1 MKKRDTAEIFEL
13 ELFVSNTML
22 ESMIYSQSF
31 PSDLQE
37 SASIQRQI
45 LDVWVQHGISDGDL
59 PDLQL
64 ALEEGL
70 ANAVKHGN
78 QLNPEKLVKVEC
90 HLINESV
97 IKVTIEDEGSGF
109 NPDEVPDPTDFENLD
124 KPSGRGI
131 VLMTA
136 FMDEVL
142 YNDRGNQLTFCKR
155 CSINA

>member
-1 MKKRDTAEIFEL
+1 MSE
-13 ELFVSNTML
+13 TML
-22 ESMIYSQSF
+22 FSQAFS
-31 PSDLQE
+31 SDLHE
-37 SASIQRQI
+37 SASIQQQI
-45 LDVWVQHGISDGDL
+45 MDIWLKNGVSDGDL

-78 QLNPEKLVKVEC
+78 QLDPAKQVKVEC
-90 HLINESV
+90 QLLDDCMIR
-97 IKVTIEDEGSGF
+97 VTIEDEGAGF
-109 NPDEVPDPTDFENLD
+109 NPEEVPDPTDFENLD

-131 VLMTA
+131 VLMRA

>member
-1 MKKRDTAEIFEL
+1 MSE
-13 ELFVSNTML
+13 TML
-22 ESMIYSQSF
+22 FSQSF
-31 PSDLQE
+31 SSDLHE
-37 SASIQRQI
+37 SASVQQQI
-45 LDVWVQHGISDGDL
+45 MDIWLKNGVSDGDL

-78 QLNPEKLVKVEC
+78 QLNPAKQVKVEC
-90 HLINESV
+90 QLLDDCMIR
-97 IKVTIEDEGSGF
+97 VTIEDEGPGF
-109 NPDEVPDPTDFENLD
+109 NPEEVPDPTDFENLD

-131 VLMTA
+131 VLMRA

>member
-1 MKKRDTAEIFEL
+1 M
-13 ELFVSNTML
+13 LF
-22 ESMIYSQSF
+22 SQSF
-31 PSDLQE
+31 SSDLNE
-37 SASIQRQI
+37 STSIQQQI
-45 LDVWVQHGISDGDL
+45 MDIWLKNGVSDVDL

-78 QLNPEKLVKVEC
+78 QLNPAKQVKVEC
-90 HLINESV
+90 QLLDDCMIR
-97 IKVTIEDEGSGF
+97 VTIEDEGAGF
-109 NPDEVPDPTDFENLD
+109 NPEEVPDPTDFANLD

-131 VLMTA
+131 VLMRA

>member
-1 MKKRDTAEIFEL
+1 MYCR
-13 ELFVSNTML
+13 NTMSETML
-22 ESMIYSQSF
+22 FSQAFS
-31 PSDLQE
+31 SDLHE
-37 SASIQRQI
+37 SASIQQQI
-45 LDVWVQHGISDGDL
+45 MDIWLKNGVSDGDL

-78 QLNPEKLVKVEC
+78 QLDPAKQVKVEC
-90 HLINESV
+90 QLLDDCMIR
-97 IKVTIEDEGSGF
+97 VTIEDEGAGF
-109 NPDEVPDPTDFENLD
+109 NPEEVPDPTDFENLD

-131 VLMTA
+131 VLMRA

-142 YNDRGNQLTFCKR
+142 YNDEGNQLTFCKR

>member
-1 MKKRDTAEIFEL
+1 M
-13 ELFVSNTML
+13 S
-22 ESMIYSQSF
+22 ESMLFSQSF
-31 PSDLQE
+31 SSDLNE
-37 SASIQRQI
+37 SASIQQQI
-45 LDVWVQHGISDGDL
+45 VEIWLKNGVSDGDL

-78 QLNPEKLVKVEC
+78 QLNPAKLVKVEC
-90 HLINESV
+90 QLLDDCMIQ
-97 IKVTIEDEGSGF
+97 VTIEDEGAGF
-109 NPDEVPDPTDFENLD
+109 NPEEVPDPTDFANLD

-131 VLMTA
+131 VLMRA

>member
-1 MKKRDTAEIFEL
+1 MSE
-13 ELFVSNTML
+13 TML
-22 ESMIYSQSF
+22 FSQSF
-31 PSDLQE
+31 SSDLHE
-37 SASIQRQI
+37 SASVQRQI
-45 LDVWVQHGISDGDL
+45 MDIWLKNGVSDGDL

-78 QLNPEKLVKVEC
+78 QLNPAKQVKVEC
-90 HLINESV
+90 QLLDDCMIR
-97 IKVTIEDEGSGF
+97 VTIEDEGAGF
-109 NPDEVPDPTDFENLD
+109 NPEEVPDPTDFENLD

-131 VLMTA
+131 VLMRA

>member
-1 MKKRDTAEIFEL
+1 MSE
-13 ELFVSNTML
+13 TML
-22 ESMIYSQSF
+22 FSQSF
-31 PSDLQE
+31 SSDLHE
-37 SASIQRQI
+37 SASVQQQI
-45 LDVWVQHGISDGDL
+45 MDIWLKNGVSDGDL

-78 QLNPEKLVKVEC
+78 QLNPAKQVKVEC
-90 HLINESV
+90 QLVDDCMIR
-97 IKVTIEDEGSGF
+97 VTIEDEGAGF
-109 NPDEVPDPTDFENLD
+109 NPEEVPDPTDFENLD

-131 VLMTA
+131 VLMRA

>member
-1 MKKRDTAEIFEL
+1 M
-13 ELFVSNTML
+13 S
-22 ESMIYSQSF
+22 ESMLFSQSF
-31 PSDLQE
+31 SSDLNE
-37 SASIQRQI
+37 SASVQQQI
-45 LDVWVQHGISDGDL
+45 MEIWLKSGVSDGDL

-78 QLNPEKLVKVEC
+78 QLNPAKQVKVEC
-90 HLINESV
+90 QLLDDCMIR
-97 IKVTIEDEGSGF
+97 VTIEDEGAGF
-109 NPDEVPDPTDFENLD
+109 NPDEVPDPTDFANLD

-131 VLMTA
+131 VLMRA

>member
-1 MKKRDTAEIFEL
+1 M
-13 ELFVSNTML
+13 LF
-22 ESMIYSQSF
+22 SQSF
-31 PSDLQE
+31 SSDLNE
-37 SASIQRQI
+37 SASIQQQI
-45 LDVWVQHGISDGDL
+45 VEIWLKNGVSDGDL

-78 QLNPEKLVKVEC
+78 QLNPAKLVKVEC
-90 HLINESV
+90 QLLDDCMIR
-97 IKVTIEDEGSGF
+97 VTIEDEGAGF
-109 NPDEVPDPTDFENLD
+109 NPEEVPDPTDFANLD

-131 VLMTA
+131 VLMRA

>member
-1 MKKRDTAEIFEL
+1 M
-13 ELFVSNTML
+13 S
-22 ESMIYSQSF
+22 ESMLFSQSF
-31 PSDLQE
+31 SSDLNE
-37 SASIQRQI
+37 SASIQQQI
-45 LDVWVQHGISDGDL
+45 VEIWLKNGVSDGDL

-78 QLNPEKLVKVEC
+78 QLNPAKLVKVEC
-90 HLINESV
+90 QLLDDCMIR
-97 IKVTIEDEGSGF
+97 VTIEDEGAGF
-109 NPDEVPDPTDFENLD
+109 NPEEVPDPTDFENLD

-131 VLMTA
+131 VLMRA

>member
-1 MKKRDTAEIFEL
+1 MSE
-13 ELFVSNTML
+13 TML
-22 ESMIYSQSF
+22 FSQSF
-31 PSDLQE
+31 SSDLHE
-37 SASIQRQI
+37 SASIQQQI
-45 LDVWVQHGISDGDL
+45 MDIWLKNGVSDGDL

-78 QLNPEKLVKVEC
+78 QLNPAKQVKVEC
-90 HLINESV
+90 QLLDDCMIR
-97 IKVTIEDEGSGF
+97 VTIEDEGAGF
-109 NPDEVPDPTDFENLD
+109 NPEEVPDPTDFENLD

-131 VLMTA
+131 VLMRA

>member
-1 MKKRDTAEIFEL
+1 MSE
-13 ELFVSNTML
+13 TML
-22 ESMIYSQSF
+22 FSQSF
-31 PSDLQE
+31 SSDLHE
-37 SASIQRQI
+37 SASIQQQI
-45 LDVWVQHGISDGDL
+45 MDIWLKNGVSDGDL

-78 QLNPEKLVKVEC
+78 QLNPAKQVKVEC
-90 HLINESV
+90 QLLDDCMIR
-97 IKVTIEDEGSGF
+97 VTIEDEGSGF
-109 NPDEVPDPTDFENLD
+109 NPEEVPDPTDFENLD

-131 VLMTA
+131 VLMRA

>member
-1 MKKRDTAEIFEL
+1 MSE
-13 ELFVSNTML
+13 TML
-22 ESMIYSQSF
+22 FSQSF
-31 PSDLQE
+31 SSDLHE
-37 SASIQRQI
+37 SASVQQQI
-45 LDVWVQHGISDGDL
+45 MDMWLKNGVSDGDL

-78 QLNPEKLVKVEC
+78 QLNPDKQVKVEC
-90 HLINESV
+90 QLLDNCMIR
-97 IKVTIEDEGSGF
+97 VTIEDEGPGF
-109 NPDEVPDPTDFENLD
+109 NPEDVPDPTDFENLD

-131 VLMTA
+131 VLMRA

>member
-1 MKKRDTAEIFEL
+1 M
-13 ELFVSNTML
+13 S
-22 ESMIYSQSF
+22 ESMLFSQSF
-31 PSDLQE
+31 SSDLNE
-37 SASIQRQI
+37 SASIQQQI
-45 LDVWVQHGISDGDL
+45 IEVWLKSGVSDGDL

-78 QLNPEKLVKVEC
+78 QLNPAKQVKVEC
-90 HLINESV
+90 QLLDDCMIR
-97 IKVTIEDEGSGF
+97 VTIEDEGAGF
-109 NPDEVPDPTDFENLD
+109 NPEEVPDPTDFANLD

-131 VLMTA
+131 VLMRA

-142 YNDRGNQLTFCKR
+142 YNDRGNRLTFCKR

>member
-1 MKKRDTAEIFEL
+1 M
-13 ELFVSNTML
+13 LF
-22 ESMIYSQSF
+22 SQSF
-31 PSDLQE
+31 SSDLNE

-45 LDVWVQHGISDGDL
+45 MEIWLKNGVSDGDL

-78 QLNPEKLVKVEC
+78 QLNPAKLVKVEC
-90 HLINESV
+90 QLLDDCMIR
-97 IKVTIEDEGSGF
+97 VTIEDEGAGF
-109 NPDEVPDPTDFENLD
+109 NPEEVPDPTDFANLD

-131 VLMTA
+131 VLMRA

-155 CSINA
+155 CSINT

>member
-1 MKKRDTAEIFEL
+1 M
-13 ELFVSNTML
+13 S
-22 ESMIYSQSF
+22 ESMLFSQSF
-31 PSDLQE
+31 SSDLNE

-45 LDVWVQHGISDGDL
+45 MEIWLKNGVSDGDL

-78 QLNPEKLVKVEC
+78 QLNPAKLVKVEC
-90 HLINESV
+90 QLLDDCMIR
-97 IKVTIEDEGSGF
+97 VTIEDEGAGF
-109 NPDEVPDPTDFENLD
+109 NPEEVPDPTDFANLD

-131 VLMTA
+131 VLMRA

>member
-1 MKKRDTAEIFEL
+1 M
-13 ELFVSNTML
+13 S
-22 ESMIYSQSF
+22 ESMLFSQSF
-31 PSDLQE
+31 SSDLNE
-37 SASIQRQI
+37 SASIQQQI
-45 LDVWVQHGISDGDL
+45 MEIWLKSGVSDGDL

-78 QLNPEKLVKVEC
+78 QLNPAKQVKVEC
-90 HLINESV
+90 QLLDDCMIR
-97 IKVTIEDEGSGF
+97 VTIEDEGAGF
-109 NPDEVPDPTDFENLD
+109 NPEEVPDPTDFANLD

-131 VLMTA
+131 VLMRA

>member
-1 MKKRDTAEIFEL
+1 M
-13 ELFVSNTML
+13 S
-22 ESMIYSQSF
+22 ESMLFSQSF
-31 PSDLQE
+31 FSDLNE
-37 SASIQRQI
+37 SASIQQQI
-45 LDVWVQHGISDGDL
+45 MEIWLKSGVSDGDL

-78 QLNPEKLVKVEC
+78 QLNPAKQVKVEC
-90 HLINESV
+90 QLLDDCMIR
-97 IKVTIEDEGSGF
+97 VTIEDEGAGF
-109 NPDEVPDPTDFENLD
+109 NPEEVPDPTDFANLD

-131 VLMTA
+131 VLMRA

-142 YNDRGNQLTFCKR
+142 YNGRGNRLTFCKR

>member
-1 MKKRDTAEIFEL
+1 MSETL
-13 ELFVSNTML
+13 LFNK
-22 ESMIYSQSF
+22 SF
-31 PSDLQE
+31 SSDLHE
-37 SASIQRQI
+37 SALVQEQI
-45 LDVWVQHGISDGDL
+45 MDIWLKNGVSDGNL

-78 QLNPEKLVKVEC
+78 QLDPAKQVKVEC
-90 HLINESV
+90 QLLDDCI
-97 IKVTIEDEGSGF
+97 IRVTIEDEGLGF

-131 VLMTA
+131 VLMRA

>member
-1 MKKRDTAEIFEL
+1 M
-13 ELFVSNTML
+13 S
-22 ESMIYSQSF
+22 ESMLFSQSF
-31 PSDLQE
+31 SSDLNE
-37 SASIQRQI
+37 SASIQQQI
-45 LDVWVQHGISDGDL
+45 VEIWLKNGVSDGDL

-78 QLNPEKLVKVEC
+78 QLNPAKLVKVEC
-90 HLINESV
+90 QLLDDCMIR
-97 IKVTIEDEGSGF
+97 VTIEDEGAGF
-109 NPDEVPDPTDFENLD
+109 NPEEVPDPTDFANLD

-131 VLMTA
+131 VLMRA

>member
-1 MKKRDTAEIFEL
+1 M
-13 ELFVSNTML
+13 LF
-22 ESMIYSQSF
+22 SQSF
-31 PSDLQE
+31 SSDLNE
-37 SASIQRQI
+37 SASIQQQI
-45 LDVWVQHGISDGDL
+45 MEIWLKSGVSDGDL

-78 QLNPEKLVKVEC
+78 QLNPAKQVKVEC
-90 HLINESV
+90 QLLDDCMIR
-97 IKVTIEDEGSGF
+97 VTIEDEGAGF
-109 NPDEVPDPTDFENLD
+109 NPEEVPDPTDFANLD

-131 VLMTA
+131 VLMRA

>member
-1 MKKRDTAEIFEL
+1 
-13 ELFVSNTML
+13 ML
-22 ESMIYSQSF
+22 ESMLFSQSF
-31 PSDLQE
+31 SSDLNE
-37 SASIQRQI
+37 SASKQRQI
-45 LDVWVQHGISDGDL
+45 MEIWLKNGVSDGDL

-78 QLNPEKLVKVEC
+78 QLNPAKLVKVEC
-90 HLINESV
+90 QLLDDCMIR
-97 IKVTIEDEGSGF
+97 VTIEDEGAGF
-109 NPDEVPDPTDFENLD
+109 NPEEVPDPTDFANLD

-131 VLMTA
+131 VLMRA

-155 CSINA
+155 CSINT

>member
-1 MKKRDTAEIFEL
+1 M
-13 ELFVSNTML
+13 LF
-22 ESMIYSQSF
+22 SQSF
-31 PSDLQE
+31 SSDLNE
-37 SASIQRQI
+37 STSIQQQI
-45 LDVWVQHGISDGDL
+45 MDLWLKNGVSDVDL

-78 QLNPEKLVKVEC
+78 QLNPAKQVKVEC
-90 HLINESV
+90 QLLDDCMIR
-97 IKVTIEDEGSGF
+97 VTIEDEGAGF
-109 NPDEVPDPTDFENLD
+109 NPEEVPDPTDFANLD

-131 VLMTA
+131 VLMRA

>member
-1 MKKRDTAEIFEL
+1 
-13 ELFVSNTML
+13 ML
-22 ESMIYSQSF
+22 ESMLFSQSF
-31 PSDLQE
+31 SSDLNE

-45 LDVWVQHGISDGDL
+45 MEIWLKNGVSDGDL

-78 QLNPEKLVKVEC
+78 QLNPAKLVKVEC
-90 HLINESV
+90 QLLDDCMIR
-97 IKVTIEDEGSGF
+97 VTIEDEGAGF
-109 NPDEVPDPTDFENLD
+109 NPEEVPDPTDFANLD

-131 VLMTA
+131 VLMRA

-155 CSINA
+155 CSINT